1 LTNAPSRDCCTSF
14 YTFPDHIEKTTFG
27 VSCDAFANFKVRGAL
42 LLLRLSRFAA
52 RRCSGGAQAD
62 VLSLLW
68 RRAQETLTKHKPMVA
83 EYLEKNYDKVSGRVQ
98 WQAGGEGEG
107 AVGRGPEEGGWMRA
121 RGKR

>member
-1 LTNAPSRDCCTSF
+1 
-14 YTFPDHIEKTTFG
+14 
-27 VSCDAFANFKVRGAL
+27 
-42 LLLRLSRFAA
+42 
-52 RRCSGGAQAD
+52 
-62 VLSLLW
+62 
-68 RRAQETLTKHKPMVA
+68 MVA